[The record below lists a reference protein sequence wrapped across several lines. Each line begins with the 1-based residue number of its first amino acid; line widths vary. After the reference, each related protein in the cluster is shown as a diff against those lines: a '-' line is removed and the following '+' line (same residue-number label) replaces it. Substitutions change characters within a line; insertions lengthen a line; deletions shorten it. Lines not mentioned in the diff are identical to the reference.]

1 MNSLSAIN
9 IDEKIKMITLALL
22 TIFCV
27 FIEIILHF
35 FLGISSGYSHFF
47 YILLVL
53 AAIWYQRKAVILA
66 FFLAVTHFSIGYF
79 VLDEPLWVPFLRSA
93 MFVLVT
99 LLVGIMAEGLK
110 KAEAAVC
117 IKANEW
123 EMTFNATSD
132 GICLLD
138 QDQKIQRCNRSMG
151 DILKGIPVTDIIGKP
166 CWTIVHNT
174 PGPIA
179 ECPFAAAKKTLIRQT
194 IDVPEGKK
202 WFEVTVDPILDS
214 SGAFTGA
221 VHIMRDIT
229 DRKAMDESLRQS
241 HQILQTILD
250 TIPVR
255 VFWKDLDLKFLGCNR
270 PFAQDAG
277 LNDPEELIG
286 KDDFAMGWRD
296 QAEKYRADDRSVIAS
311 GTAKVMIE
319 EPQKTPDGRI
329 IWLLTSKVPLRDAK
343 GEISGVLGT
352 YMDITEFHNAKEAIR
367 ESEEKYRAFFAT
379 SKDCVFI
386 TSEDGEFVDFNDEA
400 PAFFGYLGR
409 EELRKVNA
417 RELYLNESERKTH
430 IREIKRLG
438 FVKDYATDLRKK
450 DGSIIHSL
458 ITSIAR
464 KDISG
469 NFIGFQGTIKDITEQ
484 RRAEEELKE
493 TNERYLSYIK
503 EAAMRLRTPV
513 RQVRQNITLLIE
525 DINAGNIDQ
534 TQVLLELQ
542 IQVKNMEQIRQNILD
557 LNKTIINGYGELPA
571 ASKKFLTE

>member
-1 MNSLSAIN
+1 
-9 IDEKIKMITLALL
+9 
-22 TIFCV
+22 
-27 FIEIILHF
+27 
-35 FLGISSGYSHFF
+35 
-47 YILLVL
+47 
-53 AAIWYQRKAVILA
+53 
-66 FFLAVTHFSIGYF
+66 
-79 VLDEPLWVPFLRSA
+79 
-93 MFVLVT
+93 
-99 LLVGIMAEGLK
+99 
-110 KAEAAVC
+110 
-117 IKANEW
+117 
-123 EMTFNATSD
+123 
-132 GICLLD
+132 
-138 QDQKIQRCNRSMG
+138 
-151 DILKGIPVTDIIGKP
+151 
-166 CWTIVHNT
+166 VHNT